1 MTYVR
6 HDAGKGLLLL
16 RYRIRVRNRA
26 EMTGVGL
33 IAFGVPRLGH
43 SRLNKDPFERPQRR
57 KCARIAACVGMV
69 VGRVFAHNRRTR
81 TRQLHDVKI

>member
-1 MTYVR
+1 MMQEKASAVKIS
-6 HDAGKGLLLL
+6 HQGEK
-16 RYRIRVRNRA
+16 RA